1 MANSD
6 TILYNLRE
14 SGSYTVVASNSSYG
28 SEYDSDSS
36 AAVVVDTA
44 GSVLATDL
52 TGTSWRF
59 FEGEQLTLTNCEYA
73 VNFTA
78 NETEYTGIKIA
89 DGEIYYQDLNGEYTK
104 VFSKPVVA
112 MRYSVRLNT
121 KIEGTTS
128 AVIPGNSDSNIISHS
143 GSTAN

>member
-1 MANSD
+1 MTSND
-6 TILYNLRE
+6 TL
-14 SGSYTVVASNSSYG
+14 SYTMLYHVS
-28 SEYDSDSS
+28 DSDPQ
-36 AAVVVDTA
+36 AE
-44 GSVLATDL
+44 LI
-52 TGTSWRF
+52 GTKWYF
-59 FEGEQLTLTNCEYA
+59 NDAENLTLSDGEYA

-78 NETEYTGIKIA
+78 NETEYAGLKIT

-143 GSTAN
+143 GGTAN